1 MDSPDGAIA
10 PVSKNQAMA
19 SKLQELAERKRK
31 EQVSCARIVT
41 TPISSSPLPTHTL
54 TPPPSLQEEEKRRE
68 IESHRAKRLR
78 ELSPDDLRDLGT
90 NEVEDEDEAAG
101 EAGGPTMTQPKGGG
115 DEPHPP
121 PSAAE
126 DNFID
131 DTGVPLD
138 ERVNYGAELFEDED
152 DENLRDDNDGYAED
166 EAEDEEDDFD
176 AMLRPNSKRRR
187 EDLEDNNKIQKEV
200 DLFLSALD
208 TAYELDVELI
218 NHNKPAI
225 HKLRMLKTVR
235 EKLSMKRLHDQ
246 LLEHNML
253 GHLERWL
260 HPLDGGIL
268 PNTIIRS
275 TMLELLGVLP
285 IDCSNDIRRQQL
297 KDSGLGKLVMFYYK
311 LPDETTENKKL
322 AKQLIDKWSRPML
335 ASKSGVLGEEEERK
349 MLEGRRARNEAQKKV
364 MQASQDAVE
373 REREREEME
382 AGGGGGGRRG
392 GLATS
397 AMVKQVKRHT
407 AIPQRVGMDY
417 IKKPETRVAYNADKG
432 GSGGGRSGGGGEHKL
447 TKKLRTLSKKTTRQA
462 ANVSVEGR
470 NVNVQNH

>member
-31 EQVSCARIVT
+31 EQVSSAHVVT
-41 TPISSSPLPTHTL
+41 SPSNSPLPTHTL
-54 TPPPSLQEEEKRRE
+54 TLPRSLPLQEEEKRRE

-78 ELSPDDLRDLGT
+78 ELSPEELRDF
-90 NEVEDEDEAAG
+90 EIDQDEDQG
-101 EAGGPTMTQPKGGG
+101 EEEEPGSPTTRGG
-115 DEPHPP
+115 DETHPP
-121 PSAAE
+121 PPAAE

-152 DENLRDDNDGYAED
+152 DEDLRDDNDGYAED

-176 AMLRPNSKRRR
+176 AVLRPNSKRRK

-200 DLFLSALD
+200 DIFLSQLD

-225 HKLRMLKTVR
+225 HKLRTLRTVR

-246 LLEHNML
+246 LLEHNLL

-268 PNTIIRS
+268 PNTSIRS
-275 TMLELLGVLP
+275 TMLEFLGVLP
-285 IDCSNDIRRQQL
+285 IDCSNEVRRQQL

-311 LPDETTENKKL
+311 LPDETAENKKL

-364 MQASQDAVE
+364 VQASQNAAE
-373 REREREEME
+373 REREREEMK
-382 AGGGGGGRRG
+382 AGAAAAGGRRG
-392 GLATS
+392 GLATA

-432 GSGGGRSGGGGEHKL
+432 GGRTGGGEHKL
-447 TKKLRTLSKKTTRQA
+447 TKKLRTLGKKTTRQA